1 VRIII
6 DGDACPVVDITKN
19 VAKKFN
25 MKLILYCDYNH
36 DIELDYGEVRK
47 VDQSN
52 QSVDMEIL
60 NNSQK
65 GDLVVTNDYG
75 LASLVLGKNVYAING
90 KGLIFNE
97 KNIDHLLMQRHINS
111 KIRRSGG
118 KHPTAKKRDEKDDK
132 KFENK
137 LKYLIKKCNT
147 Q

>member
-19 VAKKFN
+19 IAKQFDVE
-25 MKLILYCDYNH
+25 LILYCDYNH
-36 DIELDYGEVRK
+36 DIDLDYGKVRK

-60 NNSQK
+60 NNSKK

-75 LASLVLGKNVYAING
+75 LASLVLGKGAYAING

-97 KNIDHLLMQRHINS
+97 KNIEHLLMQRHINA

-118 KHPTAKKRDEKDDK
+118 KHPTSKKRNEKDDEF
-132 KFENK
+132 FENK
-137 LKYLIKKCNT
+137 IKKLIKENIN
-147 Q
+147 

>member
-1 VRIII
+1 MRIII

-19 VAKKFN
+19 IAKRFDI
-25 MKLILYCDYNH
+25 KLILYCDYNH

-75 LASLVLGKNVYAING
+75 LASLVLGKEVHAING

-97 KNIDHLLMQRHINS
+97 NNIDHLLMQRHINT
-111 KIRRSGG
+111 KIRSSGG
-118 KHPTAKKRDEKDDK
+118 KHPTSKKRNKKDDK

-137 LKYLIKKCNT
+137 LIKLIKKIK
-147 Q
+147 

>member
-1 VRIII
+1 MRIII

-19 VAKKFN
+19 IAKRFDI
-25 MKLILYCDYNH
+25 KLILYCDYNH

-60 NNSQK
+60 NNSKK

-75 LASLVLGKNVYAING
+75 LASLVLGKEVHAING
-90 KGLIFNE
+90 KGLIFND
-97 KNIDHLLMQRHINS
+97 KNIDHLLMQRHINT
-111 KIRRSGG
+111 KIRSSGG
-118 KHPTAKKRDEKDDK
+118 KHPTSKKRNKKDDK

-137 LKYLIKKCNT
+137 LIKLIKKIK
-147 Q
+147 